1 MNGGTRRRSRSKLSL
16 CGSSFLLGLAGA
28 GNTSG
33 VGGRLEESFVGG
45 VGVGAEAEV
54 EIGVKVEVEVVVRMV
69 GVVTDEDA
77 FGEVGREVLDDA
89 SGVVVVVAVV
99 EAAIVVGTAIV
110 VEAAIVVEVIVAI
123 EVIVLVANS
132 VVWVVKVVVVVVVVV
147 VGEVVEVVG
156 MLRIDKALSDFGGV
170 VRGAVLVTWAVV
182 GLVLVVITVAT
193 IGVVEVVVSSIR
205 VASWGI
211 GVVFR
216 VEIEIVKVVV
226 N

>member
-89 SGVVVVVAVV
+89 SGLVVKVVVV
-99 EAAIVVGTAIV
+99 EAAL
-110 VEAAIVVEVIVAI
+110 VVEVIVAI

>member
-54 EIGVKVEVEVVVRMV
+54 EIGVKVEVVVRMV

-132 VVWVVKVVVVVVVVV
+132 VVWVVKVVVVV

>member
-89 SGVVVVVAVV
+89 SGLVVKVV
-99 EAAIVVGTAIV
+99 V

-147 VGEVVEVVG
+147 VGDVVEVVG

-216 VEIEIVKVVV
+216 VETEIVKVVV

>member
-132 VVWVVKVVVVVVVVV
+132 VVWVVKVVVVVV
-147 VGEVVEVVG
+147 GEVVEVVG

>member
-89 SGVVVVVAVV
+89 SGLVVKVV
-99 EAAIVVGTAIV
+99 V

>member
-1 MNGGTRRRSRSKLSL
+1 MNGGTRRRRRSKLSL

-89 SGVVVVVAVV
+89 SGLVVKVV
-99 EAAIVVGTAIV
+99 V

>member
-89 SGVVVVVAVV
+89 SGVVVVVAAV

-132 VVWVVKVVVVVVVVV
+132 VVWVVKVVVVV

>member
-89 SGVVVVVAVV
+89 SGVVVVVAAV

-132 VVWVVKVVVVVVVVV
+132 VVWVVKVVVVV

-216 VEIEIVKVVV
+216 VETEIVKVVV

>member
-89 SGVVVVVAVV
+89 SGVVVVLAVV

-132 VVWVVKVVVVVVVVV
+132 VVWVVKVVVVV

>member
-16 CGSSFLLGLAGA
+16 RGSSFLLGLAGA

-132 VVWVVKVVVVVVVVV
+132 VVWVVKVVVVVV
-147 VGEVVEVVG
+147 GEVVEVVG

>member
-89 SGVVVVVAVV
+89 SGVVVVVAAV

-132 VVWVVKVVVVVVVVV
+132 VVWVVKVVVVVVVV
-147 VGEVVEVVG
+147 GEVVEVVG

-170 VRGAVLVTWAVV
+170 VKGAVLVTWAVV

-216 VEIEIVKVVV
+216 VEIEIVKVAV

>member
-89 SGVVVVVAVV
+89 SGLVVKVV
-99 EAAIVVGTAIV
+99 V

-132 VVWVVKVVVVVVVVV
+132 VVWVVKVVVVVVV

-216 VEIEIVKVVV
+216 VETEIVKVVV

>member
-54 EIGVKVEVEVVVRMV
+54 EIGVKVEVVVRMV

-99 EAAIVVGTAIV
+99 GTAIV

-132 VVWVVKVVVVVVVVV
+132 VVWVVKVVVVV

>member
-132 VVWVVKVVVVVVVVV
+132 VVWVVKVVVVVV
-147 VGEVVEVVG
+147 GEVVEVVA

-216 VEIEIVKVVV
+216 VETEIVKVVV